1 MKLVRTPADV
11 LYGPLAVKITSMT
24 SSVES
29 SPFEGGR
36 TDVEMKFKELSKS
49 GKRGDIIFCL
59 SAKFGSLRFNWFIP
73 LFTCYVLHSYS

>member
-24 SSVES
+24 SSVEN

-36 TDVEMKFKELSKS
+36 TDV
-49 GKRGDIIFCL
+49 
-59 SAKFGSLRFNWFIP
+59 
-73 LFTCYVLHSYS
+73 